1 MHNDPTQKDKAPDEH
16 ESGQEREVIDASA
29 GYEKGDIKVTG
40 ILVFLTAM
48 GIFVAVAG
56 ILAWGI
62 GKAINAQMAKDDG
75 PQSKWAKTVDVRPL
89 GNLASNPELLHKVA
103 DLTQGFPAPRV
114 QTDDGLQDLADLHAR
129 EDLLLD
135 HYTWANQAQ
144 GKVRIPIDRAME
156 LVAQRGLP
164 VADKVDHA
172 PLLTGDVEPTVAMPL
187 TNGFVRTGFEQEQ
200 AAAVKKSEQ
209 HK

>member
-1 MHNDPTQKDKAPDEH
+1 MHNDKEPDQG
-16 ESGQEREVIDASA
+16 ESGPQREVIDAAA

-75 PQSKWAKTVDVRPL
+75 QQSKWAKTADVKPL

-103 DLTQGFPAPRV
+103 DLTQGFPTPRV

-144 GKVRIPIDRAME
+144 GKVRIPINHAME

-172 PLLTGDVEPTVAMPL
+172 PLLTGDVEPTVVVPL